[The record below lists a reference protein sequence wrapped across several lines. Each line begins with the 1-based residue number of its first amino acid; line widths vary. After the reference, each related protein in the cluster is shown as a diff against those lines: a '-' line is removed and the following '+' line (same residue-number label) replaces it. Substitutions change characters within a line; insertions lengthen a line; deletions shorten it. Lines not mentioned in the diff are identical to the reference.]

1 MTSSLIECWRNGMRA
16 LIIED
21 EIQLQQQIATR
32 LEAENFVVDVTG
44 NGKEGLFFASEY
56 PVDIAIIDIGLPD
69 LSGIEIIKQLRKSG
83 NKLPILVLTARSRWQ
98 DKVEGLEAGA
108 DDYLIKPFHM
118 EELLARINALLR
130 RASSSVSE
138 HICYGPICVTP
149 DSQQASLNE
158 ELLDLTEFEYKIL
171 EYLMRRHAKVI
182 AKSELAD
189 YLYPHDEDRDSNV
202 IEVIMGRL
210 RKKVDPCSELKPI
223 ETIRGRGY
231 CFNLT

>member
-1 MTSSLIECWRNGMRA
+1 MRA

-32 LEAENFVVDVTG
+32 LQDDGFVVDVSS

-56 PVDIAIIDIGLPD
+56 PLDIAIIDIGLPQ
-69 LSGIEIIKQLRKSG
+69 LSGIEIVKQLRHSG
-83 NKLPILVLTARSRWQ
+83 NKLPILILTARSRWQ

-108 DDYLIKPFHM
+108 DDYLVKPFHM

-130 RASSSVSE
+130 RAANSSSE
-138 HICYGPICVTP
+138 QLTYGNLTIIA
-149 DSQQASLNE
+149 DSQQALLNE
-158 ELLDLTEFEYKIL
+158 QVLELTEFEYKIL

-182 AKSELAD
+182 SKSELAD

-202 IEVIMGRL
+202 IEVIMARL
-210 RKKVDPCSELKPI
+210 RKKIDPNSSSKPI
-223 ETIRGRGY
+223 DTIRGRGY
-231 CFNLT
+231 CFKLPAS

>member
-1 MTSSLIECWRNGMRA
+1 MRA

-21 EIQLQQQIATR
+21 EVQLQQQIAAQ
-32 LEAENFVVDVTG
+32 LKADNFVVDVTE
-44 NGKEGLFFASEY
+44 NGKEGLFFATEY
-56 PVDIAIIDIGLPD
+56 PVDVAIIDIGLPG
-69 LSGIEIIKQLRKSG
+69 LSGIDIIKQLRKDG
-83 NKLPILVLTARSRWQ
+83 NKLPVLLLTARSRWQ

-108 DDYLIKPFHM
+108 DDYLVKPFHM
-118 EELLARINALLR
+118 QELLARINALLR
-130 RASSSVSE
+130 RASNSASE

-149 DSQQASLNE
+149 DSQQALLNE
-158 ELLDLTEFEYKIL
+158 QLLELTEFEYKIL

-210 RKKVDPCSELKPI
+210 RKKLDPGSELKPI

-231 CFNLT
+231 CFNLSQ

>member
-1 MTSSLIECWRNGMRA
+1 MRA

-21 EIQLQQQIATR
+21 EIQLQQQIAEQLR
-32 LEAENFVVDVTG
+32 AENFVVDVTG
-44 NGKEGLFFASEY
+44 NGKEGLFFATEY
-56 PVDIAIIDIGLPD
+56 PVDIAIIDIGLPE
-69 LSGIEIIKQLRKSG
+69 LSGIEITRQLRKDG
-83 NKLPILVLTARSRWQ
+83 NHLPVLILTARSRWQ

-108 DDYLIKPFHM
+108 DDYLVKPFQM

-130 RASSSVSE
+130 RASNSTSE
-138 HICYGPICVTP
+138 QICYGPICVTP
-149 DSQQASLNE
+149 DSQQATLE
-158 ELLDLTEFEYKIL
+158 DKTLDLTEFEYKIL
-171 EYLMRRHAKVI
+171 EYLMRRHGKVI

-210 RKKVDPCSELKPI
+210 RKKLDAANTLKPI

-231 CFNLT
+231 SFNLS

>member
-1 MTSSLIECWRNGMRA
+1 MRA

-21 EIQLQQQIATR
+21 EIQLQQQIATQ

-44 NGKEGLFFASEY
+44 NGKEGLFFATEY
-56 PVDIAIIDIGLPD
+56 PVDIAIIDIGLPE
-69 LSGIEIIKQLRKSG
+69 LSGIDIIKQLRKNAST
-83 NKLPILVLTARSRWQ
+83 LPILILTARSRWQ

-108 DDYLIKPFHM
+108 DDYLVKPFQM

-130 RASSSVSE
+130 RASNSISE
-138 HICYGPICVTP
+138 QICYGSICVIP
-149 DSQQASLNE
+149 DSQQALLNNKPLE
-158 ELLDLTEFEYKIL
+158 LTEFEYKIL

-202 IEVIMGRL
+202 IEVITGRL
-210 RKKVDPCSELKPI
+210 RKKLDPDNSLKPI

-231 CFNLT
+231 CFNLN

>member
-1 MTSSLIECWRNGMRA
+1 MRV

-21 EIQLQQQIATR
+21 ELQLQKQIATR
-32 LEAENFVVDVTG
+32 LETDNFVVDTTA
-44 NGKEGLFFASEY
+44 NGKEGLFFATEY
-56 PVDIAIIDIGLPD
+56 PVDIAIIDIGLPEM
-69 LSGIEIIKQLRKSG
+69 SGIEIIKQLRKEG
-83 NKLPILVLTARSRWQ
+83 NKLPILILTARSRWQ

-108 DDYLIKPFHM
+108 DDYLVKPFQM

-130 RASSSVSE
+130 RASNSTCQQ
-138 HICYGPICVTP
+138 ICYGPICVTP
-149 DSQQASLNE
+149 DSQQASLHN
-158 ELLDLTEFEYKIL
+158 ELLELTEFEYKIL

-182 AKSELAD
+182 AKSELSD

-210 RKKVDPCSELKPI
+210 RKKLDPEGNVKPI

-231 CFNLT
+231 CFNLKE

>member
-1 MTSSLIECWRNGMRA
+1 MRA

-21 EIQLQQQIATR
+21 EIQLQQQIAEQ
-32 LEAENFVVDVTG
+32 LKADNFVVDVTE
-44 NGKEGLFFASEY
+44 NGKEGLFFATEY
-56 PVDIAIIDIGLPD
+56 PVDVAIIDIGLPE
-69 LSGIEIIKQLRKSG
+69 LSGIDIIKQLRKDG
-83 NKLPILVLTARSRWQ
+83 NQLPVLILTARSRWQ

-108 DDYLIKPFHM
+108 DDYLVKPFQM

-130 RASSSVSE
+130 RASNSTSE
-138 HICYGPICVTP
+138 QLCYGPVCLTP
-149 DSQQASLNE
+149 DSQQASLNGKSLE
-158 ELLDLTEFEYKIL
+158 LTEFEYKIL
-171 EYLMRRHAKVI
+171 EYLMRRHGKVI

-210 RKKVDPCSELKPI
+210 RKKLDPANQLKPI

-231 CFNLT
+231 NFNLI